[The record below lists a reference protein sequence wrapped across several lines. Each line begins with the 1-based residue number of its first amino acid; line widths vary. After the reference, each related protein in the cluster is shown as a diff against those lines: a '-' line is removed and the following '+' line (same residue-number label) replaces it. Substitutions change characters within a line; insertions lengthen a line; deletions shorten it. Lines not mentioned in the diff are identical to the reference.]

1 MARNPNLR
9 KCFPKYRRKFWRK
22 CNRGG
27 NDGWKVFKIAQTAAA
42 FVAASMAPGQELD
55 DCCTDAS
62 TERYVSVVD

>member
-1 MARNPNLR
+1 
-9 KCFPKYRRKFWRK
+9 
-22 CNRGG
+22 
-27 NDGWKVFKIAQTAAA
+27 VFKIAQTAAA